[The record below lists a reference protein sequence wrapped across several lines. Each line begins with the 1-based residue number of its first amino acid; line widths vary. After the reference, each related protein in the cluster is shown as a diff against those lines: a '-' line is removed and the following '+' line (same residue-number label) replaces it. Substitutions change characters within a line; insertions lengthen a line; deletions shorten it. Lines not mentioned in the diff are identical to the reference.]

1 MNYAKLSYVG
11 PGCSFCSANS
21 HRGIFECLA
30 RCVWADFCQHNSI
43 TTLKHEVMTLYRCVA
58 KIKMKVMFED
68 ERFGVL
74 AAPNLAG
81 TDTEAVLG
89 ILPCFVM
96 SHYVSLIAS
105 LTSGNLH

>member
-1 MNYAKLSYVG
+1 MFKDECG
-11 PGCSFCSANS
+11 PSSGAGC
-21 HRGIFECLA
+21 RGVAPSTLA
-30 RCVWADFCQHNSI
+30 TWPTFV
-43 TTLKHEVMTLYRCVA
+43 
-58 KIKMKVMFED
+58 
-68 ERFGVL
+68 VL
-74 AAPNLAG
+74 VAPNVAG